1 MDLLRWCVKNRLL
14 LLLLGLIAAFQLVT
28 IRPGFLAGEDTF
40 LYLSHA
46 RNLAFGWPYGAT
58 DFIHTTEAALYSPA
72 AYPPVFPILLAPVY
86 RFSGLNPHPYKILLV
101 CTLMLC
107 LVVIAQLYRNRGT
120 LQLLLVVALLGFN
133 PFITEQKNEILSD
146 LPFLLFVCSFLALCS
161 TLWERDGK
169 GSPYFWPGICVG
181 LLSYLAYGT
190 RSIGIGLI
198 PCIIAFGLI
207 RYRRI
212 AGFSMVAAG
221 VFALSAMLQSWL
233 VSSNSDYLR
242 LAVWDPR
249 AAARNLHFYVGTTSY
264 LWDAGVGTSP
274 RIVVFA
280 LATCLFLVGAWK
292 GIREPLD
299 LATFFS
305 IGYGLFLIFWPMH
318 QGRYLLPLLPVYLYL
333 VARGLFSVRDF
344 ISRRWPT
351 IGTVA
356 AGAVAGILLL
366 TYAGK
371 YRTSDFGPNP
381 DAWDSAAAM
390 QLYDFVRDATPQNA
404 IFIAGGPRALAL
416 YTGRRA
422 ARFPEQHMDR
432 ETLSAYM
439 DKVGATYL
447 VASRIDSDQWAILCR
462 SLGGTGPVFSNP
474 SYTVYKA
481 SPVHSGKKL
490 SSP

>member
-14 LLLLGLIAAFQLVT
+14 LLLLGVIAAFQLVT

-107 LVVIAQLYRNRGT
+107 LVVIARLYRNRGT

-133 PFITEQKNEILSD
+133 PFITEQKNQILSD
-146 LPFLLFVCSFLALCS
+146 LPFLLFVCSLLALCS

-212 AGFSMVAAG
+212 ASFSMVAAG
-221 VFALSAMLQSWL
+221 VFALLAMLQSWL

-242 LAVWDPR
+242 LAVWDP
-249 AAARNLHFYVGTTSY
+249 L
-264 LWDAGVGTSP
+264 
-274 RIVVFA
+274 
-280 LATCLFLVGAWK
+280 
-292 GIREPLD
+292 
-299 LATFFS
+299 S

-432 ETLSAYM
+432 ETLSEYI

-481 SPVHSGKKL
+481 SPVPSGKKL